1 MLPSSLHEGLR
12 VGDINLNAAQKETL
26 ANLLP
31 STKLASSLIV
41 SRGTLPQELMADVES
56 ANVVKILVA
65 GQRGMGKTTELR
77 RFESMLEAGS
87 GFQPVFLQFGAQER
101 INDETLIYTMAQA
114 LLIKSNLKVGK
125 GDPLLNW
132 FDTEELVS
140 SYSESRGGSLSIGGV
155 LPVVAAK
162 GGIQTDRGT
171 KRTTKRKVIKSKREL
186 LESFNVI
193 IQRAKEKNGS
203 QIVFIVDDIDK
214 IQDTASVEGTFVSS
228 AQTLGL
234 IDAPCV
240 FTVPYTYVTS
250 SFNRLASLPYTSIH
264 RVPAVA
270 INSREGLPQTTSLEF
285 MMQVLKRRLTVD
297 PFSTEQLLRI
307 IQYSGGVIVDALRLA
322 RGVLKQIVLEDSRDV
337 DALIE
342 DEFQKIA
349 DEYRYQFD
357 KPILWQKLQ
366 KFCEASDPA
375 LFLTD
380 ETTLDL
386 VCKMIVIEYRDRTTW
401 HSVHPAVRRLYE
413 QNKQALAS
421 VLG

>member
-1 MLPSSLHEGLR
+1 MRLPW
-12 VGDINLNAAQKETL
+12 
-26 ANLLP
+26 
-31 STKLASSLIV
+31 
-41 SRGTLPQELMADVES
+41 GTLPQDLMADVES

-77 RFESMLEAGS
+77 RFESMLEAGR

-114 LLIKSNLKVGK
+114 LLLKSEIKVSKS
-125 GDPLLNW
+125 DPLWAW
-132 FDTEELVS
+132 FDDEEMVS
-140 SYSESRGGSLSIGGV
+140 SYSESRGGSASLGGV
-155 LPVVAAK
+155 LPLMSAK

-171 KRTTKRKVIKSKREL
+171 KRTSTRKVIKNKREL
-186 LESFNVI
+186 LEAFNVI
-193 IQRAKEKNGS
+193 IQRAKEKTGA

-228 AQTLGL
+228 AHTLGL

-240 FTVPYTYVTS
+240 FTVPYTYATS
-250 SFNRLASLPYTSIH
+250 SFNRLASLPYTNIH

-270 INSREGLPQTTSLEF
+270 INSREGLPQPPNLEF
-285 MMQVLKRRLTVD
+285 MSLVLKRRLIAN
-297 PFSTEQLLRI
+297 PFNDEQILRVVA
-307 IQYSGGVIVDALRLA
+307 YSGGVIVDALRLA
-322 RGVLKQIVLEDSRDV
+322 RGVLKQVVLGDTRGV
-337 DALIE
+337 DELIE

-366 KFCEASDPA
+366 KFCEAADPA

-413 QNKQALAS
+413 QNKGALAS

>member
-1 MLPSSLHEGLR
+1 M
-12 VGDINLNAAQKETL
+12 T
-26 ANLLP
+26 
-31 STKLASSLIV
+31 
-41 SRGTLPQELMADVES
+41 DVES

-77 RFESMLEAGS
+77 RFESMLDAMN

-125 GDPLLNW
+125 GDPLWNW
-132 FDTEELVS
+132 FDTEESVS
-140 SYSESRGGSLSIGGV
+140 SYSESRGGSVSVGGNLPLIG
-155 LPVVAAK
+155 AK
-162 GGIQTDRGT
+162 GSIQTGRDT
-171 KRTTKRKVIKSKREL
+171 KRTKTHKVIKNKPEL
-186 LESFNVI
+186 LDAFNRI
-193 IQRAKEKNGS
+193 IQKAKEKNGA

-214 IQDTASVEGTFVSS
+214 IQDTVSVEGTFVSS
-228 AQTLGL
+228 AHTLGL

-240 FTVPYTYVTS
+240 FTVPYTYATS

-270 INSREGLPQTTSLEF
+270 INSRSGLQQLDNCEF
-285 MMQVLKRRLTVD
+285 MSQVLKRRLTVN
-297 PFSTEQLLRI
+297 PFSDEEIQRI
-307 IQYSGGVIVDALRLA
+307 IDYSGGVIVDALRLA
-322 RGVLKQIVLEDSRDV
+322 RGVLKQIVLGDEHKV
-337 DALIE
+337 AELIE

-357 KPILWQKLQ
+357 KPILWRKLQ
-366 KFCEASDPA
+366 KFCEAVDPA

-413 QNKQALAS
+413 QNKVALAS
-421 VLG
+421 VLGQFDA